1 MEWML
6 DSTTKLFDEYS
17 DASKGLDGKEDW
29 PITQQVQR
37 LLERNGGNGEK
48 PKRLGVTWSNLTVKG
63 VSNDAVFN
71 ENVISQFNPF
81 GKGNKSTP
89 LKTIIQDS
97 FGCVKPGGASLEI
110 QSDAIFTTNATTI
123 EMLLVLG
130 NPGAGC
136 TTLLNMLSNRRLGY
150 AEINGEVTFGS
161 LSSDEARN
169 YRSQIVQVWVFPI
182 DMQLSLTRTIE
193 RRRRGFLSNLVG
205 RTYT

>member
-1 MEWML
+1 MECTPAS
-6 DSTTKLFDEYS
+6 STERVDECS
-17 DASKGLDGKEDW
+17 DDNKFSAGAEEW

-37 LLERNGGNGEK
+37 LLERNEGNGKK

-71 ENVISQFNPF
+71 ENVLSQFFPF
-81 GKGNKSTP
+81 GKDNKSTP

-97 FGCVKPGGASLEI
+97 FGCVKPGGTLLVI
-110 QSDAIFTTNATTI
+110 QPDAVLTINATSI

-150 AEINGEVTFGS
+150 AEISGDVTFGS
-161 LSSDEARN
+161 LSSDEAKN
-169 YRSQIVQVWVFPI
+169 YRSQIVQVWVFSH
-182 DMQLSLTRTIE
+182 LSRCSLR
-193 RRRRGFLSNLVG
+193 
-205 RTYT
+205 